1 MHGIGQFILE
11 VITSLLEYVRTCLP
25 RKVHGFQRGTHMNG
39 NGPSLMVSVDTD
51 NTCVLFT
58 CTHSFSYCG
67 PCRSTVMVFIRRWP
81 LLTGPVPGMTS
92 TVGIWKKPTIS
103 LDKVRL

>member
-11 VITSLLEYVRTCLP
+11 VITFLLEYLP
-25 RKVHGFQRGTHMNG
+25 RKVHGFQRGTHTNG

-51 NTCVLFT
+51 NACALFT

-67 PCRSTVMVFIRRWP
+67 PCSSIVMVFIRMWP
-81 LLTGPVPGMTS
+81 LLTGHMPGMTS
-92 TVGIWKKPTIS
+92 TAGIWKKPTIS